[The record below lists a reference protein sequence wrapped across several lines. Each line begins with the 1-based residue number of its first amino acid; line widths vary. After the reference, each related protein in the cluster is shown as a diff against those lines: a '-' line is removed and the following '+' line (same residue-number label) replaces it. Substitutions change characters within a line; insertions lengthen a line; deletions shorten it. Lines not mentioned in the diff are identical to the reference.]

1 MIEPVKNFLFEKF
14 WLPIIDESVY
24 YNPYNTVAYALLF
37 GLLVLYVLYPLVKK
51 MDIDVD
57 RRFILGFSPFIVFGG
72 ALRTL
77 KDVDAINTIL
87 LETPFI
93 YLILFGTGTALLY
106 LSRKLEERTEI
117 SYHRILGGSGV
128 FLALATLPFFS
139 LNEPLALILFTG
151 ITILWATAGY
161 LILKYRKSGLLSWDF
176 TLPVAAH
183 YLDATSTFTA
193 LEFGAEEKH
202 VLGRI
207 FIDIFG
213 SSGMFMLKTLVIIP
227 VVLYIVRNFEGE
239 EKTFYIFI
247 ITLLGLGI
255 TTRNIL
261 QTVALG

>member
-1 MIEPVKNFLFEKF
+1 MIDPVKNFLFEKF

-24 YNPYNTVAYALLF
+24 YNPYNTIVYALLF
-37 GLLVLYVLYPLVKK
+37 GFLVLYVLYPLVKK
-51 MDIDVD
+51 MNIEID
-57 RRFILGFSPFIVFGG
+57 RRFIIGFTPFIVFGG

-93 YLILFGTGTALLY
+93 YLILFGTGTSLLY
-106 LSRKLEERTEI
+106 LAGKIEEMTDIAYQRT
-117 SYHRILGGSGV
+117 LAGSGI
-128 FLALATLPFFS
+128 FLTLAILPFFK
-139 LNEPLALILFTG
+139 LKEPLALILFTG
-151 ITILWATAGY
+151 STITWMTAGY
-161 LILKYRKSGLLSWDF
+161 LYLKYRKPEFLSWDF

-193 LEFGAEEKH
+193 LQFGAEEKH
-202 VLGRI
+202 VLGRA

-213 SSGMFMLKTLVIIP
+213 SGGMFILKTLVIVP

-255 TTRNIL
+255 ATRNIL